1 MFLTFYNIVYL
12 IMMFF
17 FVGIFLIKQ
26 EENSAIQSNNINYKK
41 FTLKTY
47 LSIGFVILIF
57 FIAEYQNYNNRIDFI
72 NKNPE
77 IMEQVKNYESK

>member
-77 IMEQVKNYESK
+77 IMEQVKNYEPK